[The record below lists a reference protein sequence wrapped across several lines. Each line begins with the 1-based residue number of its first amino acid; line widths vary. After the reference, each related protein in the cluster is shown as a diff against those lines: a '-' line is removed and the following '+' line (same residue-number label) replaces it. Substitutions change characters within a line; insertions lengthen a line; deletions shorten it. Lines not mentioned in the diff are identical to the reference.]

1 MAACFVVMVL
11 EIAEQLKLLEIEI
24 AELLLLLV
32 GGDMVVVVEVIGDVK
47 TETEVV
53 VGDGI
58 AESSAGDVVD
68 IVVVV
73 VILVAFAM
81 VVAVWK

>member
-1 MAACFVVMVL
+1 MAAFVVVL
-11 EIAEQLKLLEIEI
+11 EIAEQLEIEI

-32 GGDMVVVVEVIGDVK
+32 GGDMVVEVIGDVK
-47 TETEVV
+47 TETEVA

-81 VVAVWK
+81 VVDVAVWK

>member
-1 MAACFVVMVL
+1 MAAFVVVL
-11 EIAEQLKLLEIEI
+11 EIAEQLEIEI

-32 GGDMVVVVEVIGDVK
+32 GGDMVVEVIGDVK
-47 TETEVV
+47 TETEAV

-68 IVVVV
+68 IVVV
-73 VILVAFAM
+73 ILVAFAM
-81 VVAVWK
+81 VVDVAIWK

>member
-1 MAACFVVMVL
+1 MAAFVVVL
-11 EIAEQLKLLEIEI
+11 EIAEQLEIEI

-32 GGDMVVVVEVIGDVK
+32 GGDMVVEVIGDVK
-47 TETEVV
+47 TETEVA

-68 IVVVV
+68 IVVV
-73 VILVAFAM
+73 ILVAFAM
-81 VVAVWK
+81 VVDVAIWK

>member
-1 MAACFVVMVL
+1 
-11 EIAEQLKLLEIEI
+11 
-24 AELLLLLV
+24 
-32 GGDMVVVVEVIGDVK
+32 MVVVVEVIGDVK

-73 VILVAFAM
+73 ILVAFAM

>member
-1 MAACFVVMVL
+1 MAAFVVVL
-11 EIAEQLKLLEIEI
+11 EIAEQLESEI
-24 AELLLLLV
+24 AELLLQLV
-32 GGDMVVVVEVIGDVK
+32 GGDMVVVDVVEVIGDVK

-53 VGDGI
+53 VAGDGI
-58 AESSAGDVVD
+58 AESSADGVVD

-81 VVAVWK
+81 VVDVAVQK